1 MHGLHANARPA
12 SDSDFLIMSRFTL
25 VFAVCGLSLAL
36 LSGCSTS
43 QTMSPA
49 QREGVELRR
58 HCERN
63 PQDTVKCLG
72 FLGFL

>member
-1 MHGLHANARPA
+1 
-12 SDSDFLIMSRFTL
+12 MSRFTIL
-25 VFAVCGLSLAL
+25 FAVCGLTLAL

-43 QTMSPA
+43 QTMTPA

-58 HCERN
+58 YCESN